1 MQVQLQLFSVFATD
15 LATGTG
21 CAAHLRHDVGVSRL
35 MYMLKTFYWLHD
47 APELDH
53 GKAVVYA
60 SPKLHRSHYLQ
71 TDQLINELTKYNY
84 LIVTGQT

>member
-1 MQVQLQLFSVFATD
+1 MPALFLWQVQLQLFSVFATD

-47 APELDH
+47 AAELPQ
-53 GKAVVYA
+53 GERTECRATTVV
-60 SPKLHRSHYLQ
+60 L
-71 TDQLINELTKYNY
+71 
-84 LIVTGQT
+84 VTARNGYRLCCDYFRE

>member
-1 MQVQLQLFSVFATD
+1 MCMSLTPAGFLLQVQLQLFSVFATD

-47 APELDH
+47 ATELQQ
-53 GKAVVYA
+53 GEN
-60 SPKLHRSHYLQ
+60 SQCCTTTTPMICNGQELHAC
-71 TDQLINELTKYNY
+71 D
-84 LIVTGQT
+84 

>member
-35 MYMLKTFYWLHD
+35 MYMHEEYN
-47 APELDH
+47 E
-53 GKAVVYA
+53 GKACLFTENLSKCFDYVYMYSA
-60 SPKLHRSHYLQ
+60 FC
-71 TDQLINELTKYNY
+71 
-84 LIVTGQT
+84 